1 MLGLNDLST
10 TTDWVDEKNPP
21 VKVAY
26 DNINQRLN
34 FNVDRNVLGTGTDSN
49 FNSFAIYGGATATAT
64 NNLGIPTLDDT
75 TEVQIKGGEFF
86 AGEAFVADGEEI
98 QLNDKRYGIGVVYNR
113 DTKTFTFKSGTTGET
128 ISANG
133 AIGVTAAQKASDI
146 EIGRYAISTTD
157 GSVID
162 STDYFKGDNHLMGVG
177 TTKGDAVKTA
187 GAGLAASPALA
198 TGAVA
203 KEDLTQVFRLS
214 STLNETTFNVSVNGV
229 NGVIEI
235 PSGFYVGSTLAEALQ
250 SRINQI
256 EDPITGQQTGGV
268 TVKYNPTSNNFTFTT
283 GTTGPESTIK
293 VKGITRLGL
302 DDVPLGVGS
311 VPKIFNLKQA
321 TDAAGNDLF
330 VDANGAVTTTPP
342 ANQVDGFFPLY
353 IDEGELTFDKTGKL
367 LSPKN
372 KVHYEKQ
379 EEGFSID
386 LNIDFASST
395 QFAQPFSVLSVEQD
409 GFTSGRLDGLEID
422 ASGTV
427 RANYTNGQNDPLGKM
442 VLANFNNQ
450 NGLKQIGNAT
460 YVETAVSGSAQ
471 VGEAGSEGFG
481 TILSGSLERSN
492 VDITEELVNLI
503 TAQRN
508 FQASAKAIETTTTLT
523 QTIINIRM

>member
-1 MLGLNDLST
+1 MKTNNAATGGIFKIKSTHEFDNLQTVTETAKTVTTVTNATSEITGLTNHGFVTGDKVTYHLLLLLVVDYGSSYFVIRMDDNNFKLATTHANAKAGTAINISGNGDAADTFTRTERDSIGVLGLNDLLT

-162 STDYFKGDNHLMGVG
+162 STDYFTGDNHLMGVG

-302 DDVPLGVGS
+302 
-311 VPKIFNLKQA
+311 
-321 TDAAGNDLF
+321 
-330 VDANGAVTTTPP
+330 
-342 ANQVDGFFPLY
+342 
-353 IDEGELTFDKTGKL
+353 
-367 LSPKN
+367 
-372 KVHYEKQ
+372 
-379 EEGFSID
+379 
-386 LNIDFASST
+386 
-395 QFAQPFSVLSVEQD
+395 
-409 GFTSGRLDGLEID
+409 R
-422 ASGTV
+422 
-427 RANYTNGQNDPLGKM
+427 
-442 VLANFNNQ
+442 
-450 NGLKQIGNAT
+450 
-460 YVETAVSGSAQ
+460 
-471 VGEAGSEGFG
+471 
-481 TILSGSLERSN
+481 
-492 VDITEELVNLI
+492 
-503 TAQRN
+503 
-508 FQASAKAIETTTTLT
+508 
-523 QTIINIRM
+523 